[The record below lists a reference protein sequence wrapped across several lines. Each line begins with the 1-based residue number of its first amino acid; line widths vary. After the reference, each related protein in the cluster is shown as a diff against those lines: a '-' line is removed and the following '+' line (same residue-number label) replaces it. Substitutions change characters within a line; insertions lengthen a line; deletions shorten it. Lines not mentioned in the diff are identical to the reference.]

1 MKLLILAVLTISI
14 LAISGC
20 TEKTNSNISMSQIQS
35 TNVEI
40 TSQNL
45 AYPAYFAQPAE
56 AGKKPAI
63 VLIHSYLGLEPG
75 YRNLT
80 DNLAKEGYIVISPE
94 WQTFNKSPA
103 DEVLQGLIKDS
114 IAYLKTKPDV
124 DVNRLGL
131 TGFCAGG
138 RYTMLFL
145 PQMPEFRSGVAFYGF
160 PYNGG
165 FANQTKPVDY
175 IAQLKAPMLMIHGT
189 YDQASPVAD
198 IYRYATEL
206 NASGKYFELKVY
218 EGKPHGF
225 MIENG
230 QLSESFEAKD
240 AFREMV
246 TFFNRTLRN

>member
-1 MKLLILAVLTISI
+1 MISV

-75 YRNLT
+75 YRTLT
-80 DNLAKEGYIVISPE
+80 DNLAKEGYVVISPE

-114 IAYLKTKPDV
+114 IAYLKTSRMPKSQDVGDQPNRGQRSPPSRHTRDRRMRADAIRSSGRVRRESAAEAANPRRGPD
-124 DVNRLGL
+124 
-131 TGFCAGG
+131 
-138 RYTMLFL
+138 
-145 PQMPEFRSGVAFYGF
+145 RS
-160 PYNGG
+160 
-165 FANQTKPVDY
+165 
-175 IAQLKAPMLMIHGT
+175 
-189 YDQASPVAD
+189 
-198 IYRYATEL
+198 
-206 NASGKYFELKVY
+206 
-218 EGKPHGF
+218 
-225 MIENG
+225 
-230 QLSESFEAKD
+230 
-240 AFREMV
+240 
-246 TFFNRTLRN
+246 